1 MKIRNLLSALM
12 LTSVI
17 AAPVLISNTAQA
29 SDRCDNGYARY
40 YEYKHGYY
48 DGRRAAREER
58 RHRRHHRK
66 HHREHHYKHDYRPYR
81 THGHKH
87 RRYGH
92 HTGIDLIFRF

>member
-1 MKIRNLLSALM
+1 MKIRNLLSSLILA
-12 LTSVI
+12 SVI

-40 YEYKHGYY
+40 NDYKHGYY
-48 DGRRAAREER
+48 NGYRESKHRER

-66 HHREHHYKHDYRPYR
+66 HHDYRHDYRPYR

-87 RRYGH
+87 RRHGH
-92 HTGIDLIFRF
+92 RTGIDLIFRF